1 MAKKLQ
7 KKVAIEGAR
16 IGWTNFGGAATKFK
30 PAGVHTFT
38 IFLEDDIAHDLSEQ
52 GWNVKWRENKYDPDA
67 GDFATLEVTLSYN
80 PDRPEFDPEVFR
92 VCGNRMTK
100 LDREALSILD
110 RDVRQEMVENVDLGM
125 RSYEWSRPDGAHGV
139 KAYLDFIYITVSED
153 PFASKYANKQL
164 TADDFD
170 EEEVP
175 F

>member
-16 IGWTNFGGAATKFK
+16 IGWTNFGGAATKVK
-30 PAGVHTFT
+30 PAGVHMFT
-38 IFLEDDIAHDLSEQ
+38 IFLEDAIARDLSEQ

-100 LDREALSILD
+100 LDREALGILD

-164 TADDFD
+164 TEDDFD
-170 EEEVP
+170 GEEVL